1 MGLRRSSAMSNGGGL
16 SPSSAKVNPKAAAA
30 GRAMLQRPSSGS
42 AVTSPF
48 TASSATSSLSRS
60 VRNSASQPVLKSCLS
75 SGSFKR
81 SSNGSLPR
89 GRSAHALT
97 EEMRNQ
103 EFNITRNVSF
113 SKVEFREYEQTLGD
127 NPGVSSGVPVSLGWN
142 YDPNKKVADVEKF
155 EALKTSRSKE
165 ELRMGAGY
173 RADLLQNDYGVSDRE
188 LLAAAQEVA
197 SIKNDRIATM
207 NRPVILDKGD
217 EIMEKFAKK
226 LTKLKCS
233 EGEEAATGLWDSV
246 ES

>member
-75 SGSFKR
+75 SGSF
-81 SSNGSLPR
+81 NGSLPR

-127 NPGVSSGVPVSLGWN
+127 NPSVSSGVPVSLGWN